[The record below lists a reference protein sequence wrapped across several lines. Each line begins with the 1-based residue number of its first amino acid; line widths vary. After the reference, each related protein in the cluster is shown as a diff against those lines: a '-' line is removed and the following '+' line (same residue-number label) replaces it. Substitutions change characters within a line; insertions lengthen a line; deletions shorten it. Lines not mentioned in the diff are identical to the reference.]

1 MEKKTV
7 SSISGAWKLEARGKR
22 MKLEHSL
29 GPYTKINSKGIKDL
43 NVKLDTLKLLEENIG
58 RTFFDINCST
68 IFLDPFT
75 KAKKIET
82 KIGKWDL
89 TKLESF
95 CTE

>member
-43 NVKLDTLKLLEENIG
+43 NVKLDTLKLLEE
-58 RTFFDINCST
+58 T
-68 IFLDPFT
+68 
-75 KAKKIET
+75 
-82 KIGKWDL
+82 
-89 TKLESF
+89 
-95 CTE
+95 